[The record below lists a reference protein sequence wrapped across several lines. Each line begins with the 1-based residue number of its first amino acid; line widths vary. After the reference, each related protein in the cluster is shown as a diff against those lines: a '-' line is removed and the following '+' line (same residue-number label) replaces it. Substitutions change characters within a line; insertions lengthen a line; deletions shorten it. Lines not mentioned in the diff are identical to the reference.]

1 MFFSPLQLSSRTKA
15 KKEALPPKSKH
26 LIISQ
31 RGTFLQ
37 KLEIFWESMRNPG
50 KAWEIPGKH
59 GKSKESMENPGKAWE
74 IPGEL
79 DIPGL
84 HGKTR
89 ESMENPRK
97 SWERTENHRKSCEI
111 LAKAVKTQ
119 ELLLKPGK

>member
-1 MFFSPLQLSSRTKA
+1 MMFFSPPQLSSRTKA
-15 KKEALPPKSKH
+15 KKEALPVAICHPKSKH

-79 DIPGL
+79 EIPG
-84 HGKTR
+84 
-89 ESMENPRK
+89 
-97 SWERTENHRKSCEI
+97 
-111 LAKAVKTQ
+111 
-119 ELLLKPGK
+119 

>member
-1 MFFSPLQLSSRTKA
+1 MMFFSPPQLSSRTKA

-31 RGTFLQ
+31 RGIFLQ

-79 DIPGL
+79 EIPG
-84 HGKTR
+84 
-89 ESMENPRK
+89 
-97 SWERTENHRKSCEI
+97 
-111 LAKAVKTQ
+111 
-119 ELLLKPGK
+119 

>member
-1 MFFSPLQLSSRTKA
+1 MMFFSPPQLSLRTKA

-31 RGTFLQ
+31 RGTFLP

-59 GKSKESMENPGKAWE
+59 GKSQETMENPGKAWE

-79 DIPGL
+79 DIP
-84 HGKTR
+84 
-89 ESMENPRK
+89 E
-97 SWERTENHRKSCEI
+97 
-111 LAKAVKTQ
+111 
-119 ELLLKPGK
+119 

>member
-1 MFFSPLQLSSRTKA
+1 MIFFLFPANSRTKA

-74 IPGEL
+74 IPG
-79 DIPGL
+79 
-84 HGKTR
+84 
-89 ESMENPRK
+89 
-97 SWERTENHRKSCEI
+97 
-111 LAKAVKTQ
+111 
-119 ELLLKPGK
+119 